1 MKIRILYF
9 NILDY
14 CERLWNVFMIN
25 YQAPLNLINRRSA
38 EFDNDHI
45 TEEFSKS
52 EKIWS
57 DESGRYKKY
66 TKMKENQ
73 TLTLLLLF
81 IGN

>member
-1 MKIRILYF
+1 MTVRGLFFGQLTNLLTVSQWNRFDFFMKIRILYF

-52 EKIWS
+52 EKI
-57 DESGRYKKY
+57 
-66 TKMKENQ
+66 
-73 TLTLLLLF
+73 
-81 IGN
+81 